1 MPQIIPVLRI
11 TNYRVSRTYYTE
23 LLGFQVDWEALLDPE
38 MAVCMQVSRD
48 GMALHLTEHAD
59 DCEVG
64 GLVRVLVPD
73 VDAWYADLRRK
84 RDAGQATSTHRDR
97 GIPDHDP
104 GGPGRQPVPDL
115 HEHVLMAD
123 TCIGE
128 SP

>member
-1 MPQIIPVLRI
+1 MLRI

-23 LLGFQVDWEALLDPE
+23 LLGFQVDWERCFDPE

-64 GLVRVLVPD
+64 GLVRVFVPD

-84 RDAGQATSTHRDR
+84 GTPVRQPPHIGIEGHRTMTLLDPDGNQFRICTST
-97 GIPDHDP
+97 
-104 GGPGRQPVPDL
+104 
-115 HEHVLMAD
+115 
-123 TCIGE
+123 C
-128 SP
+128 